1 VSVRERAIACVC
13 VTLNKNSVPQNAAP
27 YFNSL
32 TSSVRRYRRCEI
44 RSTVKSLSVGCC
56 ISKNMPFA
64 RILIF
69 AGVIICKYICKF

>member
-1 VSVRERAIACVC
+1 MSVWECAIACAC
-13 VTLNKNSVPQNAAP
+13 VKRNTNGVSQNAAP

-32 TSSVRRYRRCEI
+32 TSSVRRYRCCEF
-44 RSTVKSLSVGCC
+44 RSTVKSLSVGYC

-69 AGVIICKYICKF
+69 AGVIICKGKV